1 MINNIYPTSVMN
13 IISILHMLCK
23 IVTCYISIFHQFG
36 FIWIVEVYENVNIEV
51 RSNTF
56 EVKVVYITDILC
68 KDLKKLGARCLK

>member
-23 IVTCYISIFHQFG
+23 IVTSYISIFHQFG

-56 EVKVVYITDILC
+56 EVKVVYITNILY
-68 KDLKKLGARCLK
+68 KDFKKLDLGV